1 MNHSTFH
8 VLRLAFAMAMTM
20 AVGCTHET
28 YLVDSKH
35 PEVEYTEAGELKW
48 HRRFIRPEELP
59 KLLERSGVDRKAQ
72 IDIRVPE
79 RIRSLKGPRHLLFI
93 LRSGFA
99 HKQLQSSKFAL
110 YDLIDTFIVL
120 IIPICIIITTGIA
133 RDDFIGTF
141 SERINIV
148 LADQITD
155 FYICPIHCS

>member
-8 VLRLAFAMAMTM
+8 ALRLAFAMAMTM

-93 LRSGFA
+93 LRRAGYTRGVLVTEKRA
-99 HKQLQSSKFAL
+99 YSKA
-110 YDLIDTFIVL
+110 
-120 IIPICIIITTGIA
+120 
-133 RDDFIGTF
+133 
-141 SERINIV
+141 SEPLPKPQRRAQPVQQRRIR
-148 LADQITD
+148 
-155 FYICPIHCS
+155 YK